1 MRNKNGKF
9 KSLENFIKRVN
20 PKDINKLQLEG
31 LVKAGAFDELCN
43 NRSSLFNSIPKLIQ
57 VNKKTWEEKESM
69 QNNLFESDTDRNFE
83 TFNLEK
89 GEEWSKNQ
97 ILMNEFF
104 SIGFYMSDHPLK
116 EYNNYLRNSNTI
128 SFNEFMN
135 GNDSSGIVAG
145 TIMSIQEKKSIK
157 GNPFAIIKFS
167 DLNGEF
173 ELFLFSDLL
182 IEKRNELKASNSFVL
197 TLQKD
202 NQNNGSINTRINIR
216 NIVSIGDLV
225 NTVHEKVTIEIKISL
240 TL

>member
-1 MRNKNGKF
+1 
-9 KSLENFIKRVN
+9 
-20 PKDINKLQLEG
+20 
-31 LVKAGAFDELCN
+31 
-43 NRSSLFNSIPKLIQ
+43 
-57 VNKKTWEEKESM
+57 
-69 QNNLFESDTDRNFE
+69 
-83 TFNLEK
+83 
-89 GEEWSKNQ
+89 
-97 ILMNEFF
+97 
-104 SIGFYMSDHPLK
+104 MSDHPLK

-225 NTVHEKVTIEIKISL
+225 NTVS
-240 TL
+240 

>member
-1 MRNKNGKF
+1 
-9 KSLENFIKRVN
+9 
-20 PKDINKLQLEG
+20 
-31 LVKAGAFDELCN
+31 
-43 NRSSLFNSIPKLIQ
+43 
-57 VNKKTWEEKESM
+57 
-69 QNNLFESDTDRNFE
+69 
-83 TFNLEK
+83 
-89 GEEWSKNQ
+89 
-97 ILMNEFF
+97 
-104 SIGFYMSDHPLK
+104 
-116 EYNNYLRNSNTI
+116 
-128 SFNEFMN
+128 MN

-173 ELFLFSDLL
+173 ELYLFSDLL

-225 NTVHEKVTIEIKISL
+225 NTVHEKVTIEIKDKSNFNQLKDIIKESGKTKVNIKIISNSKNYIFEL
-240 TL
+240 KNPRKFNFKTFTALKDKEFVKKISV